1 MDMLWSKEKA
11 LNLLRV
17 ALSNHNAQFRNGQWE
32 TIDQLVNQGQKMLLV
47 QRTGWGKS
55 VVYFISARILRDQK
69 RGPTI
74 IISPLLALMRNQ
86 IAAAERIGI
95 RAVTINSTNQ
105 DDWGNIKD
113 QILGDEIDALLISP
127 ERLANDEFIENI
139 LLPIGQRIGLLVVDE
154 AHCIS
159 DWGHDFRPDYR
170 RIVNILRQIPANTPI
185 LGTTATA
192 NNRVVQDVC
201 EQLGDIKTLRGQL
214 ARESLSLQ
222 NIRLDDKAARMA
234 WLAEQVPRMAGAG
247 IIYTLTKRDAEQVS
261 GWLQR
266 NGISSAAYY
275 SDVKHPDFE
284 NSDLYRRQLEE
295 RLLNNDL
302 KVLVSTT
309 ALGMGYDKPDLGF
322 VIHYQA
328 PGSVIAYY
336 QQVGRAGRAIQHAH
350 GILLS
355 GREDD
360 EIHEYFRKSAFPSE
374 AFVREILD
382 TLEDSDGLTIW
393 QLQDKVNLRMGQI
406 EQVLKFLRVESPS
419 PVLFANFRWYRT
431 AIDYEMDHDRISFLT
446 QQRIVEWQQIQEYI
460 DHAGCLMKFLRHVLD
475 DPDALECAKCKNC
488 DPQSALSASF
498 SRELALKA
506 LDYLKQSELILSPKK
521 LVPKDV
527 FPVYGFSGNL
537 QKQNLDSEFG
547 RILSRWEDAGWG
559 RLVAEGKHAGYFG
572 SELVNAACAMI
583 QVRWKPTPFP
593 QWVTFVPSLNHLDL
607 VPNFAKDLADKLGLP
622 FHGVVVKTRNNAPQK
637 LQNNRYHQCRNLDGV
652 FAISDKIPSAPVLLI
667 DDVVD
672 SGWTMTVV
680 GALLRKAGCP
690 TVYPMVLAT
699 TAGGG

>member
-1 MDMLWSKEKA
+1 MDMLWSKDKA
-11 LNLLRV
+11 LNLLRM
-17 ALSNHNAQFRNGQWE
+17 ALNNHHALFRNGQWE
-32 TIDQLVNQGQKMLLV
+32 TIDQLVNQNQKMLLV

-86 IAAAERIGI
+86 IVAAERIGI
-95 RAVTINSTNQ
+95 RAVTINSTNL
-105 DDWGNIKD
+105 DDWEKIKKQILED
-113 QILGDEIDALLISP
+113 QIDTLLISP
-127 ERLANDEFIENI
+127 ERLANDDFIENI

-170 RIVNILRQIPANTPI
+170 RIVNILRQIPSNTPI

-201 EQLGDIKTLRGQL
+201 EQLGDIKTLRGEL

-222 NIRLDDKAARMA
+222 NIRLHDKAARMA
-234 WLAEQVPRMAGAG
+234 WLAEQVPRMSGTG

-261 GWLQR
+261 GWLWE

-275 SDVKHPDFE
+275 SDVKNPDFE
-284 NSDLYRRQLEE
+284 SSDLYRRHLED

-336 QQVGRAGRAIQHAH
+336 QQVGRAGRAIQHAR

-355 GREDD
+355 GREDE
-360 EIHEYFRKSAFPSE
+360 EIHEYFRNSAFPSE
-374 AFVREILD
+374 AFVREILSA
-382 TLEDSDGLTIW
+382 LEESDGLTIH
-393 QLQDKVNLRMGQI
+393 QLQGKVNLRMMQI
-406 EQVLKFLRVESPS
+406 EQVLKFLRVENPS
-419 PVLFANFRWYRT
+419 PVLFDNFRWYRT
-431 AIDYEMDHDRISFLT
+431 AVDYEMDHDRIAFLT
-446 QQRIVEWQQIQEYI
+446 QRRIVEWQQIKEYI
-460 DHAGCLMKFLRHVLD
+460 DHAGCLMKFLRQALD

-488 DPQSALSASF
+488 DPNAALQSSF
-498 SRELALKA
+498 SRDLALKA
-506 LDYLKQSELILSPKK
+506 LDYIKRSELILSPKK
-521 LVPKDV
+521 LVPKDT
-527 FPVYGFSGNL
+527 FPVYGFNGNL
-537 QKQNLDSEFG
+537 EKHNLSLEFG

-559 RLVAEGKHAGYFG
+559 RLVAEGKHAGHFD
-572 SELVNAACAMI
+572 SELVNAVCAMI
-583 QVRWKPTPFP
+583 RERWKPDPFP
-593 QWVTFVPSLNHLDL
+593 QWVTCVPSLNHLDL
-607 VPNFAKDLADKLGLP
+607 VPNFAKDVANKLGLP
-622 FHGVVVKTRNNAPQK
+622 FHGVVVKTRRNEPQK
-637 LQNNRYHQCRNLDGV
+637 IQNNRYHQCRNLDGV
-652 FAISDKIPSAPVLLI
+652 FSVSDKISSAPALLI
-667 DDVVD
+667 DDIVD
-672 SGWTMTVV
+672 SGWTMTVI
-680 GALLRKAGCP
+680 GALLRKAGCSN
-690 TVYPMVLAT
+690 VYPMALAT

>member
-105 DDWGNIKD
+105 DDWGKIKD
-113 QILGDEIDALLISP
+113 QILGDQIDTLLISP

-139 LLPIGQRIGLLVVDE
+139 LLPIGQRIGLMVVDE

-170 RIVNILRQIPANTPI
+170 RIINILRQIPANTPI

-201 EQLGDIKTLRGQL
+201 EQLGDIKTLRGEL

-222 NIRLDDKAARMA
+222 NIRLHDKAARMA
-234 WLAEQVPRMAGAG
+234 WLAEQVPLMTGTG

-261 GWLQR
+261 GWLR
-266 NGISSAAYY
+266 GNGISSAAYY
-275 SDVKHPDFE
+275 SDVQHPGFE
-284 NSDLYRRQLEE
+284 NSDLYRRHLED

-302 KVLVSTT
+302 KVLISTT

-336 QQVGRAGRAIQHAH
+336 QQVGRAGRAIQHAL

-360 EIHEYFRKSAFPSE
+360 EIHEYFRNSAFPSE
-374 AFVREILD
+374 AFVREILSA
-382 TLEDSDGLTIW
+382 LEESDGLTIQ
-393 QLQDKVNLRMGQI
+393 QLQGKVNLRMGQI
-406 EQVLKFLRVESPS
+406 EQVLKFLRVENPS
-419 PVLFANFRWYRT
+419 PVLFDNSRWYRT
-431 AIDYEMDHDRISFLT
+431 AVDYKMDHDRIAFLT
-446 QQRIVEWQQIQEYI
+446 QRRIVEWQQIQEYV
-460 DHAGCLMKFLRHVLD
+460 DHAGCLMKFLRQALD

-488 DPQSALSASF
+488 DPIAALPTSF

-506 LDYLKQSELILSPKK
+506 LDYLKHSELILSPKK
-521 LVPKDV
+521 LVPKDT
-527 FPVYGFSGNL
+527 FSVYGFSGNL

-583 QVRWKPTPFP
+583 RERWKPTPFP
-593 QWVTFVPSLNHLDL
+593 QWVTCVPSLNHLDL
-607 VPNFAKDLADKLGLP
+607 VPNFAKDVADKLGLP
-622 FHGVVVKTRNNAPQK
+622 FHGVVVKTRKNEPQK

-652 FAISDKIPSAPVLLI
+652 FAISDKIPSAPALLI
-667 DDVVD
+667 DDIVD
-672 SGWTMTVV
+672 SGWTMTVA
-680 GALLRKAGCP
+680 GALLRKAGCSK
-690 TVYPMVLAT
+690 VYPMALAT